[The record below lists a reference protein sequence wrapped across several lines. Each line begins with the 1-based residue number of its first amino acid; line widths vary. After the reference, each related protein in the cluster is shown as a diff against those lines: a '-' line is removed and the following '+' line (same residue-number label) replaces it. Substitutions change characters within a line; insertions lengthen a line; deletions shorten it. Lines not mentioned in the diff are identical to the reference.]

1 MRYFGIFA
9 RSHIAM
15 LLDVFQNLLVCI
27 QKHFLKQFVLL
38 LKVWTIG
45 SPETTCPMFSVLIP
59 VLFIDEHIHRLSQLF
74 TLPIIVHIDSIGL
87 AGLLL

>member
-1 MRYFGIFA
+1 M
-9 RSHIAM
+9 
-15 LLDVFQNLLVCI
+15 FQNLLVCI

-45 SPETTCPMFSVLIP
+45 RPEATCPMFSVLIP
-59 VLFIDEHIHRLSQLF
+59 VLFIDEHIHCLSQLL
-74 TLPIIVHIDSIGL
+74 TLPIVVHIYGIGL